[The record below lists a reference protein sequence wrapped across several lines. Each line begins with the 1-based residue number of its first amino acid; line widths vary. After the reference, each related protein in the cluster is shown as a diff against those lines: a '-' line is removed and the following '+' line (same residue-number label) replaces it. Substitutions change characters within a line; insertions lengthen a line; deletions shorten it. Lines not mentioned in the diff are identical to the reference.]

1 MSAAARPGERRRLV
15 SQETYELVFGT
26 VYTGL
31 VTNLLLV
38 VACLPAVVL
47 LVTTDPRASWP
58 AYAAVAPLLAPAL
71 TATFAVF
78 SAFTSEGTTTPVRT
92 FWRAYRTHF
101 RRALAI
107 GALAT
112 AAVVVLAVDV
122 AAVWGARV
130 GAAAIPV
137 FVTLIVLVLAT
148 TVVALAAVP
157 ELRGSRLRDLLRAS
171 LYLAVRR
178 WYLSSASLL
187 VLALLG
193 AVVAARPAVGLG
205 LVAAPLLYVA
215 WGGSRYAL
223 RALIP
228 DGGAPA
234 GAPPSA
240 IRDTVPVRA

>member
-1 MSAAARPGERRRLV
+1 MSAAAARPGERRRLV

-47 LVTTDPRASWP
+47 LLTMDPRVSWA
-58 AYAAVAPLLAPAL
+58 AYALVAPFVAPAL
-71 TATFAVF
+71 AATFAVF
-78 SAFTSEGTTTPVRT
+78 SAFTTEGATPVRT
-92 FWRAYRTHF
+92 FWRAYRASF
-101 RRALAI
+101 RRALAV

-112 AAVVVLAVDV
+112 SAVVVLAVDV
-122 AAVWGARV
+122 AAVWGSRL

-137 FVTLIVLVLAT
+137 LVTLIVLVLAT
-148 TVVALAAVP
+148 TIVALAALP
-157 ELRGSRLRDLLRAS
+157 ELPGARLRDLLRAS

-178 WYLSSASLL
+178 WYLSAASLL

-193 AVVAARPAVGLG
+193 GVIVARPAVGLG
-205 LVAAPLLYVA
+205 LVAAPLLYVV

-223 RALIP
+223 RAVVP
-228 DGGAPA
+228 DGAHDGAPEK
-234 GAPPSA
+234 
-240 IRDTVPVRA
+240 VPVGA